1 MPKICETL
9 ESNSEIFENLRPTF
23 QPVVVVQSEG
33 GLQKRK
39 GGGGIKIQDGQTDR
53 SFGGKVAHLF
63 YYLLKAMDQVW

>member
-1 MPKICETL
+1 MKRWNLILKFLKICGQ
-9 ESNSEIFENLRPTF
+9 RF